1 MPNNKLMDE
10 EVESL
15 ITDLDGLSRHSDA
28 PWLEAVC
35 DRAIAQLRAP
45 IAQREPI
52 PMILHCPKCGLQHID
67 ARENTDQ
74 PLYAD
79 EPTPWDNPPHKSHL
93 CHGCGFIWRPCDL
106 PTNGVATIATKGK
119 NDSPTATSAPAEKG
133 ERAPSREP
141 TEAMYNAARDWS
153 AIAFGKPIGN
163 FAARGC
169 FQAMLDASPQSPPA
183 EPADEQLNWELG
195 EITKS
200 MAVEWPCLPGWT
212 LLPDARGRLSQISNL
227 WAGFKDR
234 LHAEPAA
241 VAKWN
246 HGCMVMAQ
254 NIDLWLPNCPQCGMP
269 RPDLAAIP
277 MPGVL
282 PK

>member
-1 MPNNKLMDE
+1 MTDNKLTDE
-10 EVESL
+10 EVERV
-15 ITDLDGLSRHSDA
+15 LDAAQKYVSAGLSMTHFQSHNVICG
-28 PWLEAVC
+28 LIAVL
-35 DRAIAQLRAP
+35 RTQLR
-45 IAQREPI
+45 
-52 PMILHCPKCGLQHID
+52 
-67 ARENTDQ
+67 
-74 PLYAD
+74 
-79 EPTPWDNPPHKSHL
+79 
-93 CHGCGFIWRPCDL
+93 
-106 PTNGVATIATKGK
+106 
-119 NDSPTATSAPAEKG
+119 APAEKG
-133 ERAPSREP
+133 ERAVTREP